1 MVILVLRVILLSF
14 TLLKKFFKA
23 IGMDPKWGNIPTLT
37 KEKSSTPEPKKVSE
51 ETKQNERQK

>member
-1 MVILVLRVILLSF
+1 M
-14 TLLKKFFKA
+14 LKKFFKA